1 MHVYT
6 DQHTIS
12 QDFPSKNNILIDV
25 PDFSDK
31 EELPTEE
38 CFEIVEIFKWRFSD
52 GIYRIKNVTH
62 RKGKFGNSAILTL
75 KTKDSDDF
83 RVWAPKRLVE
93 DLIYYPYRFVKKMVV
108 EMSDEG
114 NEHFVYRLKK

>member
-1 MHVYT
+1 MDVYT

-12 QDFPSKNNILIDV
+12 QDLPSKNNE

-31 EELPTEE
+31 EEWPTEE
-38 CFEIVEIFKWRFSD
+38 GFEIVEIFKWRDISD

-62 RKGKFGNSAILTL
+62 RKGKFGDSAILTL
-75 KTKDSDDF
+75 NSKDSDDF
-83 RVWAPKRLVE
+83 RVWAPKRLAE
-93 DLIYYPYRFVKKMVV
+93 DLLYYPFRFVKKMGV

-114 NEHFVYRLKK
+114 NEYFVYRLKK

>member
-1 MHVYT
+1 MDVYT

-12 QDFPSKNNILIDV
+12 QDFPSKNNEQDL
-25 PDFSDK
+25 SDK
-31 EELPTEE
+31 EEWPTEE
-38 CFEIVEIFKWRFSD
+38 GFEIVEIFKWRDISD

-62 RKGKFGNSAILTL
+62 RKGKFGDSAILTL
-75 KTKDSDDF
+75 NSKDSDDF

-93 DLIYYPYRFVKKMVV
+93 DLIYYPYRFVKKMGV

-114 NEHFVYRLKK
+114 NEYFVYRLKK